1 MIVIN
6 MECVLLVMDI
16 IIVFVNI
23 HIPQN
28 HVINVFNLM

>member
-1 MIVIN
+1 MIVIS

-28 HVINVFNLM
+28 NVINVFNLM